1 MNKIEIDILSK
12 TKLNKSFDIEPSY
25 PIINHGN
32 LIVGLNSIN
41 WDENGKR
48 RNEFSVASFRLLDG
62 EILWETKFESELPNG
77 VKCDFIVFNET
88 VIGCASYELFGIDVN
103 TGRIKW
109 KKEFKKHSSPK
120 LSIIGNRIFWSN
132 WGELNEINPFS
143 GQKINSIKPR
153 VKWFDSSI
161 VENDNRYFIA
171 TSNSK
176 IFELNIDNLKILH
189 EFEYKGGWAIG
200 CKPYF
205 FRNLMI
211 SNSYGASLKI
221 FNLNDNTELKS
232 FNRKSGAKPIQ
243 NGSNELFLS
252 YHGNSDNKLNC
263 YDVFDFKKLWSTE
276 IERIQYIYCSEDSFE
291 FIYKENEIY
300 KIGKLYYDEPNKI
313 SVLGQ
318 GSYTQWNN
326 YKFDLWEGVSIV
338 KDESYE
344 VYVFEPNK
352 ILCITMH

>member
-1 MNKIEIDILSK
+1 
-12 TKLNKSFDIEPSY
+12 
-25 PIINHGN
+25 
-32 LIVGLNSIN
+32 
-41 WDENGKR
+41 
-48 RNEFSVASFRLLDG
+48 
-62 EILWETKFESELPNG
+62 
-77 VKCDFIVFNET
+77 
-88 VIGCASYELFGIDVN
+88 
-103 TGRIKW
+103 
-109 KKEFKKHSSPK
+109 
-120 LSIIGNRIFWSN
+120 
-132 WGELNEINPFS
+132 
-143 GQKINSIKPR
+143 
-153 VKWFDSSI
+153 
-161 VENDNRYFIA
+161 
-171 TSNSK
+171 
-176 IFELNIDNLKILH
+176 
-189 EFEYKGGWAIG
+189 
-200 CKPYF
+200 
-205 FRNLMI
+205 MI